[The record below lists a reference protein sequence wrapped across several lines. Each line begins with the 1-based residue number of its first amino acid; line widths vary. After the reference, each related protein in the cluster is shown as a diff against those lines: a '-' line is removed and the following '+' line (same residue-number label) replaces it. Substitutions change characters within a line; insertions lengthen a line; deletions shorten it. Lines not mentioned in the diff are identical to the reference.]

1 MGAEIDTYFPDPWS
15 LVPPE
20 RTAVLN
26 NWRKP
31 PQNRWALRNVS
42 KLLTTELIDR
52 RSESFLKLEEAPR
65 NLSGVTFPADGTA
78 NTLGAFLPLSHTD
91 GFLALHRGKVAFEY
105 YTPGMA
111 PDERHVMFSVSK
123 SVLGMVFGTL
133 QAKGLVDPARLII
146 DYVPELAGSAYADA
160 TVQHALDISVE
171 VEFDETYSVVGG
183 DVDQYRRVNGW
194 DPVDDRPPHSAREY
208 LRGLKRAA
216 GDHGTRF
223 HYVSP
228 DTDVAAWAAERVSGQ
243 SYARLVQDFLWK
255 PIGAEHSAYMTVDR
269 FGVARAAGGLCA
281 TLRDMGRIALAMSGD
296 PRLRGVL
303 PQAFLDDT
311 FHAADPAVWAR
322 GLSKDYIPG
331 GRYRNSWYLTRGDA
345 ALAIGIHG
353 QWLYVD
359 PARQVVIVKQAS
371 QPLASE
377 PATDHASMAAF
388 EAIAKALN

>member
-1 MGAEIDTYFPDPWS
+1 MAYFPEPWS
-15 LVPPE
+15 LVPPD
-20 RTAVLN
+20 RTAVLS
-26 NWRKP
+26 NWRQA

-42 KLLTTELIDR
+42 KLLTTEIIDR
-52 RSESFLKLEEAPR
+52 RPDSFLTLEEAQR
-65 NLSGVTFPADGTA
+65 DLSGVTFPADGQPV
-78 NTLGAFLPLSHTD
+78 TLEAFLPWSHTD
-91 GFLALHRGKVAFEY
+91 GFLVLHRGKVVFEY

-123 SVLGMVFGTL
+123 SVLGMVFGAL
-133 QAKGLVDPARLII
+133 QAKGLVDPTRPIT

-160 TVQHALDISVE
+160 TVQHALDMSVE
-171 VEFDETYSVVGG
+171 VAFDEAYSVVGG

-194 DPVDDRPPHSAREY
+194 DPIDDRPPHTAREY
-208 LRGLKRAA
+208 LLGLKRAK
-216 GDHGTRF
+216 GDHGSRF

-228 DTDVAAWAAERVSGQ
+228 DTDVAGWVAERATGHSW
-243 SYARLVQDFLWK
+243 ARLVQDLLWK
-255 PIGAEHSAYMTVDR
+255 PVGAGHSAYMTVDR

-296 PRLRGVL
+296 DRLAGVM

-322 GLSKDYIPG
+322 GQTKDYIPG
-331 GRYRNSWYLTRGDA
+331 GRYRNSWYLTPGDA

-377 PATDHASMAAF
+377 PATDQASMAAF
-388 EAIAKALN
+388 EAIATALS